1 MAVAADSIRHL
12 TRAVIGARVYQSVI
26 FWLALAHNVK
36 AFLVDVGYP
45 DPAVQIGLTFGALVV
60 GGAVGSY
67 FQWRFGR
74 VEPVKAGRSRRPFED
89 FKYGVIGATALV
101 LLTLVAL
108 IAIFGFGREAGA
120 KPVHLAGLL
129 ISAGTAWSLASSRG
143 EPFGWLIPLLAST
156 LLLATLVVP
165 ILQPYLAIGHA
176 GMAGALIVT
185 AIQLH
190 LFVVR
195 GFRSAH
201 V

>member
-26 FWLALAHNVK
+26 FWFALAHNIK

-45 DPAVQIGLTFGALVV
+45 NPRVQIALTLGALVM

-67 FQWRFGR
+67 FQWRFGK
-74 VEPVKAGRSRRPFED
+74 VEPPRPARSRRPFED

-101 LLTLVAL
+101 ALTLVAL
-108 IAIFGFGREAGA
+108 VGIFGLGREAGA

-129 ISAGTAWSLASSRG
+129 FSAGTAWSLASSRG
-143 EPFGWLIPLLAST
+143 DRLGWVVPLVAST
-156 LLLATLVVP
+156 LLLVTLVVP
-165 ILQPYLAIGHA
+165 ALQPYVALGHA
-176 GMAGALIVT
+176 GMAAALIVT

-195 GFRSAH
+195 GFRSVH